1 MKHCTKCGGE
11 IEDTA
16 KFCTWCGAAVAPA
29 AAAPTPA
36 AAAATVAATAP
47 AAVAAAAVDAMPK
60 PATYQVPPTGAY
72 QAPASIRYEQP
83 IYGKPYSAPQ
93 TGTYQQPAGTYQQPT
108 TTYGQ
113 PYAQNGAS
121 YPSGAAPQTQKDT
134 LGTVAL
140 VFLGISA
147 LVGIGNAI
155 STFGYGS
162 DYAGMG
168 VAYLLSAVIPIIIAV
183 FLSKKIRAKET
194 ISTGFKVVCLIFGSL
209 ISGILLF
216 VRDSQNKR

>member
-29 AAAPTPA
+29 PAPAPNPA
-36 AAAATVAATAP
+36 AAAAAVAATAP

-93 TGTYQQPAGTYQQPT
+93 TGTYQLMYEATKKVT
-108 TTYGQ
+108 T
-113 PYAQNGAS
+113 
-121 YPSGAAPQTQKDT
+121 
-134 LGTVAL
+134 
-140 VFLGISA
+140 
-147 LVGIGNAI
+147 VG
-155 STFGYGS
+155 SQ
-162 DYAGMG
+162 
-168 VAYLLSAVIPIIIAV
+168 IIA
-183 FLSKKIRAKET
+183 LSTSSRPAAAVSPIFDARRVMVGEAGKPGLIEHAAAMFRGGLFPPNPSSVLCSQKYGARW
-194 ISTGFKVVCLIFGSL
+194 SSCLF
-209 ISGILLF
+209 
-216 VRDSQNKR
+216 R

>member
-1 MKHCTKCGGE
+1 MKQCTKCGGE

-16 KFCTWCGAAVAPA
+16 KFCTWCGAAVASA

-60 PATYQVPPTGAY
+60 PATYQVPSTGTYQQPTGT
-72 QAPASIRYEQP
+72 
-83 IYGKPYSAPQ
+83 YGQPYSAPQ
-93 TGTYQQPAGTYQQPT
+93 TGTYQQPT

-113 PYAQNGAS
+113 PYTSSGAS
-121 YPSGAAPQTQKDT
+121 YPSGAAPQAQKDT

-155 STFGYGS
+155 SAFGYGS

-183 FLSKKIRAKET
+183 FLSKKIRAKEA

>member
-29 AAAPTPA
+29 PTPAPAAPTPA

-60 PATYQVPPTGAY
+60 PATYQVPSTGSYQQPTGT
-72 QAPASIRYEQP
+72 
-83 IYGKPYSAPQ
+83 YGQPYSAPQ
-93 TGTYQQPAGTYQQPT
+93 TGTYQQPTGTYQQPT

-121 YPSGAAPQTQKDT
+121 YPSGAAPQAQKDT

-155 STFGYGS
+155 SAFGYGS

-183 FLSKKIRAKET
+183 FLSKKIRAKEA

>member
-29 AAAPTPA
+29 PAPAPAPNPA
-36 AAAATVAATAP
+36 AAAAAVAATAP

-93 TGTYQQPAGTYQQPT
+93 TGTYQQPT

-121 YPSGAAPQTQKDT
+121 YSSGAAPQTQKDT

-147 LVGIGNAI
+147 LVGLGNAI
-155 STFGYGS
+155 SAFSYGG

-168 VAYLLSAVIPIIIAV
+168 IAYLLSAAIPIIIGV
-183 FLSKKIRAKET
+183 FLSKKIRAKEA
-194 ISTGFKVVCLIFGSL
+194 ISTGFKVVTLIFGSL

>member
-29 AAAPTPA
+29 PVPAPAAPTPA
-36 AAAATVAATAP
+36 AAAAAVAATVP

-60 PATYQVPPTGAY
+60 PATYQ
-72 QAPASIRYEQP
+72 APATGSYQTP
-83 IYGKPYSAPQ
+83 ATGTYGQPYSAPQ
-93 TGTYQQPAGTYQQPT
+93 TGTYQQPTGTYQQPT

-113 PYAQNGAS
+113 PYTSSGAS
-121 YPSGAAPQTQKDT
+121 YPSGAAPQAQKDT
-134 LGTVAL
+134 LGKVA
-140 VFLGISA
+140 VIFMYVSA
-147 LVGIGNAI
+147 VIALINAF
-155 STFGYGS
+155 TYFGYGG
-162 DYAGMG
+162 DYATVAVLYIIMAAVAAGLG
-168 VAYLLSAVIPIIIAV
+168 VVLG
-183 FLSKKIRAKET
+183 KKINAKET